1 MDVRHL
7 RYFLAVAET
16 LNYSRAAER
25 LMMAASPLSRSIQQ
39 LESELGG
46 RLFERGTRKVE
57 LTPLGA
63 SLIPHA
69 EKTIA
74 DMDALVR
81 DMHRRVQGTR
91 EMAIGIRSLPSE
103 VIRAVIDDVVHAADP
118 AALVGL
124 EPMESFAQ
132 MDQVVAGRLAL
143 GLVNLRSE
151 DRRLHY
157 LPVVRERTGI
167 VLPDRPEYAELDFV
181 RPKDLA
187 GLRLLLQPGVEFL
200 APGLE
205 PFRDAAIDVV
215 QTTTDIVGGLSAII
229 AEGGY
234 CCLGPA
240 NPSAP
245 WYRVLNGDG
254 VVIRPLAGELFR
266 STTYLCWRTDRDNA
280 DDLGP
285 FIALARQRFPEPIEL

>member
-25 LMMAASPLSRSIQQ
+25 LVMAASPLSRSIQQ

-57 LTPLGA
+57 LTPLGVA
-63 SLIPHA
+63 LIPHA

-81 DMHRRVQGTR
+81 DMRRRVQGSR
-91 EMAIGIRSLPSE
+91 EMAIGMRSLPPE
-103 VIRAVIDDVVHAADP
+103 VIRAVVDDVVHATDP
-118 AALVGL
+118 AALVRL
-124 EPMESFAQ
+124 EPMESFDQ
-132 MDQVVAGRLAL
+132 MDQVAGGRLSL
-143 GLVNLRSE
+143 GLVNRRSE
-151 DRRLHY
+151 DRRLHF
-157 LPVVRERTGI
+157 LPVVREKTGLA
-167 VLPDRPEYAELDFV
+167 LPDRPEYAGLDFV
-181 RPKDLA
+181 HPKDLA
-187 GLRLLLQPGVEFL
+187 GLRLLLQPGVESL
-200 APGLE
+200 AAGLE

-215 QTTTDIVGGLSAII
+215 QTTTSIVGGLAAVI
-229 AEGGY
+229 AEGGF
-234 CCLGPA
+234 CCLTPA

-245 WYRVLNGDG
+245 WHRFVAGDG
-254 VVIRPLAGELFR
+254 VVVRPLALEQFH
-266 STTYLCWRTDRDNA
+266 SMTYLCWRTDRDNA

-285 FIALARQRFPEPIEL
+285 FIALARERFPEPMNL